1 MMQSTKGIVLRQMK
15 YKETGVIVWIY
26 TQNFGLKSFFI
37 QGVRTK
43 KSKRKANLFQ
53 PLSLLEMQVTN
64 KAAKD
69 TFTMGSVSII
79 PDCLS
84 IQQDIGKTSIA
95 LFLADVQYKCIKE
108 EEANPELF
116 GFLWD
121 TVLNLAK
128 DEGSIVNYHLL
139 FMLSFSKYLGFYPN
153 IQGVQEGSYF
163 DKREGVFSMDQ
174 PPHPDFMPPKLSDQ
188 LIMLLGMQFPD
199 SGLHQGRVIDR
210 VGLLD
215 HLLAFYQIHI
225 PNMDSINSHQI
236 LRTVLN

>member
-64 KAAKD
+64 KATKD
-69 TFTMGSVSII
+69 NFTMGSVSII

-139 FMLSFSKYLGFYPN
+139 FMLSFSK
-153 IQGVQEGSYF
+153 
-163 DKREGVFSMDQ
+163 
-174 PPHPDFMPPKLSDQ
+174 
-188 LIMLLGMQFPD
+188 
-199 SGLHQGRVIDR
+199 
-210 VGLLD
+210 
-215 HLLAFYQIHI
+215 
-225 PNMDSINSHQI
+225 
-236 LRTVLN
+236 